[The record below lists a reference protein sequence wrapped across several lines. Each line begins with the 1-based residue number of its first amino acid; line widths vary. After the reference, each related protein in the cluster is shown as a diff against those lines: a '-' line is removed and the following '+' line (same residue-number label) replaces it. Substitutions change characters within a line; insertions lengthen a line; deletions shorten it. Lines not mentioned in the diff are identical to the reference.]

1 MTFNPTEY
9 HLWYKEYPMFNLW
22 AVQKGILFF
31 PKEYAEDDEL
41 GKYDLTSKSY
51 ILMKRLGQDYNR
63 IMLIDSEDRDKF
75 FKMEME
81 LIKEESKKKDM
92 S

>member
-1 MTFNPTEY
+1 
-9 HLWYKEYPMFNLW
+9 
-22 AVQKGILFF
+22 
-31 PKEYAEDDEL
+31 
-41 GKYDLTSKSY
+41 
-51 ILMKRLGQDYNR
+51 MKRLGQDYNR
-63 IMLIDSEDRDKF
+63 IMLMDSEDRDKF